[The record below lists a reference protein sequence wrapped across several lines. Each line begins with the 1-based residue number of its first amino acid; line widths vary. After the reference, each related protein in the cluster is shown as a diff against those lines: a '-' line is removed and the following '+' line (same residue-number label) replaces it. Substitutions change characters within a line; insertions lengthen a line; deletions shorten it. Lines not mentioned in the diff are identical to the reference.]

1 MERRTA
7 GGAVALLLAVCAVL
21 VGGTTAAGAPPDPP
35 PPQPQPQPQA
45 GEPTAPPVDGHVD
58 LHLPAHPTR
67 ADLDRVRAVV
77 TDLTGRVQRASDALQ
92 QAAGGEVELR
102 VELAAAAQRRDAAAA
117 ALEHAVRTVYEGS
130 GGSRALGFVALGFV
144 AGLSPADTET
154 GQRAG
159 TGALQVDAGLLR
171 DRTAADREMGRLSAA
186 AGSRRRSLLAQAAPL
201 ELAQAQA
208 RDALDQAA
216 AVFAADADA
225 TAAAAAAAVLAT
237 QRAALDAASA
247 QVALAVTPA
256 VTAGGLA
263 SAAAQAPVLA
273 ALEATPLGGV
283 PVGFHRTGRA
293 IAGSS
298 SWYGP
303 GFVGS
308 PTSSGAPYDPE
319 KLTCAML
326 AVPLGTVVRVTTNA
340 GRVITVLVTDHGP
353 YVPGT
358 DRVIDLSARAARIVG
373 VGLTPVTVEVL
384 ARD

>member
-1 MERRTA
+1 MPR
-7 GGAVALLLAVCAVL
+7 
-21 VGGTTAAGAPPDPP
+21 
-35 PPQPQPQPQA
+35 
-45 GEPTAPPVDGHVD
+45 
-58 LHLPAHPTR
+58 
-67 ADLDRVRAVV
+67 
-77 TDLTGRVQRASDALQ
+77 
-92 QAAGGEVELR
+92 
-102 VELAAAAQRRDAAAA
+102 
-117 ALEHAVRTVYEGS
+117 
-130 GGSRALGFVALGFV
+130 
-144 AGLSPADTET
+144 
-154 GQRAG
+154 
-159 TGALQVDAGLLR
+159 
-171 DRTAADREMGRLSAA
+171 
-186 AGSRRRSLLAQAAPL
+186 
-201 ELAQAQA
+201 
-208 RDALDQAA
+208 
-216 AVFAADADA
+216 
-225 TAAAAAAAVLAT
+225 AAAAAAAVLAT

-283 PVGFHRTGRA
+283 PVGFHRSGRA

>member
-7 GGAVALLLAVCAVL
+7 GGAVALLLAVCAAL
-21 VGGTTAAGAPPDPP
+21 TGGTTAAGAPPDPP
-35 PPQPQPQPQA
+35 PPQPQPQP
-45 GEPTAPPVDGHVD
+45 GEPPAPPVDGHVD

-102 VELAAAAQRRDAAAA
+102 VELAAAARRRDDATA
-117 ALEHAVRTVYEGS
+117 ALEHAVRAVYEGS

-225 TAAAAAAAVLAT
+225 AAAAGAAAVLAT

-263 SAAAQAPVLA
+263 SATAQAPVLA

>member
-1 MERRTA
+1 VERRTA

-21 VGGTTAAGAPPDPP
+21 VGGTTAAGAPPAPP
-35 PPQPQPQPQA
+35 PRPPQP

-92 QAAGGEVELR
+92 QAADGEVELR

-117 ALEHAVRTVYEGS
+117 ALEHAVRAVYEGS

-225 TAAAAAAAVLAT
+225 AAAAAAAAVLAT

-263 SAAAQAPVLA
+263 SATAQAPVLA

-384 ARD
+384 TRD

>member
-1 MERRTA
+1 VERRTA

-35 PPQPQPQPQA
+35 PPQPQPQP
-45 GEPTAPPVDGHVD
+45 GEPPAPPVDGHVD

-102 VELAAAAQRRDAAAA
+102 VELAAAARRRDDATA
-117 ALEHAVRTVYEGS
+117 ALEHAVRAVYEGS

-225 TAAAAAAAVLAT
+225 AAAAGAAAVLAT

-263 SAAAQAPVLA
+263 SATAQAPVLA

>member
-21 VGGTTAAGAPPDPP
+21 VGGTTAAGAPPGPP
-35 PPQPQPQPQA
+35 PPPPPP
-45 GEPTAPPVDGHVD
+45 GGPPAPPVDGHVD

-117 ALEHAVRTVYEGS
+117 ALEHAVRAVYEGS
-130 GGSRALGFVALGFV
+130 GGSRALGFV

-225 TAAAAAAAVLAT
+225 AAAAAAAAVLAT

-283 PVGFHRTGRA
+283 PVGFHRSGRA

>member
-1 MERRTA
+1 VERRTA
-7 GGAVALLLAVCAVL
+7 GGAVALLLAVCAAL
-21 VGGTTAAGAPPDPP
+21 TGGTTAAGAPPDPP
-35 PPQPQPQPQA
+35 PPQPQPQP
-45 GEPTAPPVDGHVD
+45 GEPPAPPVDGHVD

-102 VELAAAAQRRDAAAA
+102 VELAAAARRRDDATA
-117 ALEHAVRTVYEGS
+117 ALEHAVRAVYEGS

-225 TAAAAAAAVLAT
+225 AAAAGAAAVLAT

-263 SAAAQAPVLA
+263 SATAQAPVLA

>member
-1 MERRTA
+1 MERRT

-35 PPQPQPQPQA
+35 QPQPQPQP

-201 ELAQAQA
+201 EPAQAQA